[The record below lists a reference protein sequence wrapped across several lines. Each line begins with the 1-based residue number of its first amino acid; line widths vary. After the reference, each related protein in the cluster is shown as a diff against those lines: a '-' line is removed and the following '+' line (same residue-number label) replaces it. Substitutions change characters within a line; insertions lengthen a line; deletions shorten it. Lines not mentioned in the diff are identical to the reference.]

1 MTPFGRLQLLSLV
14 IQSPQ
19 PLVLAQQAPIKK
31 ITTRAVRL
39 RVTGLGYVLR
49 SGSWPACQIL
59 GFWPPL
65 VL

>member
-1 MTPFGRLQLLSLV
+1 MTHVCRLQLLSLV

-19 PLVLAQQAPIKK
+19 PLSTTSSYEKK
-31 ITTRAVRL
+31 HIPVRL

-49 SGSWPACQIL
+49 SGSWPAYQIL